1 MYPKPI
7 QRLIDLFSKFP
18 GIGPRQATRFVFYIL
33 KSGTAGELALTLSEL
48 NEKVAFCSQCFR
60 SVEVEPHSG
69 LNPGQTLSPPL
80 KEKGR
85 EEAAICSLCHDSKR
99 DPALIAIVE
108 KESDLQS
115 IEKVG
120 AYHGLYH
127 VLGGVIDPL
136 DSQGPQRLHLKEL
149 FARIKN
155 LLEKGEACE
164 VLLAT
169 NPTTEGD
176 TTALYIERV
185 LEPLKKHYSALKIS
199 RLGRGLSLGSEL
211 EHVDE
216 ITLKQALINRK

>member
-1 MYPKPI
+1 MYPRPV
-7 QRLIDLFSKFP
+7 QRIIDLFTKFP

-33 KSGTAGELALTLSEL
+33 KNGVAGELTDALTEL
-48 NEKVAFCSQCFR
+48 KEQVGFCAQCFR
-60 SVEVEPHSG
+60 ATEVDSSHSSDDSG
-69 LNPGQTLSPPL
+69 HSNRLL
-80 KEKGR
+80 
-85 EEAAICSLCHDSKR
+85 CSFCRDSKR